1 MKKILLLAT
10 LLLLSSCMKF
20 EGEIQFASDG
30 TANTKASV
38 DMTKFMVLMEAFG
51 SGSNTSTINKNLCL
65 DENFSGGLSEGM
77 GKSKVKMNNFQ
88 CTSLGDYKVQITG
101 DLDYR
106 KQKGIIFQSG
116 GTIVADLLLLG
127 DGETTPSSSERT
139 AEGTKEAEDMGF
151 SMSQKYTFP
160 GKVSFIDAGTITSDN
175 TVSLNLLDSKILNRR
190 SLIVIVT
197 SDGRKLS
204 RKEINGYKLQLKK
217 YNRTIQ

>member
-1 MKKILLLAT
+1 
-10 LLLLSSCMKF
+10 MKF
-20 EGEIQFASDG
+20 EWEIQFASDG

-65 DENFSGGLSEGM
+65 DENFSGGLSEWM
-77 GKSKVKMNNFQ
+77 WKSKVKMNNFQ
-88 CTSLGDYKVQITG
+88 CTSLWDYKVQITG

-106 KQKGIIFQSG
+106 KQKWIIFQSG
-116 GTIVADLLLLG
+116 GTIVADLLLLW

-139 AEGTKEAEDMGF
+139 AEWTKEAEDMGF